1 MGINKRI
8 RPDHVFR
15 LYAGDVH
22 TENIMARKDF
32 YYNKA
37 KQEGYR
43 SRAAYKLQQLNETE
57 DLFSPGDTVVDLG
70 AAPGGWMQIAANAVG
85 ASGTVIGVDFQRIDD
100 IADVP
105 ASCESIRG
113 DVTEESTISVI
124 HERLP
129 GGSADV
135 VLSDMAPEMTG
146 EYGLDQARSVYLAEQ
161 ARETA
166 VALLAPGGHFVV
178 KVFQGQDVDDLRER
192 METDFEYVRATSP
205 DASRDSSSEI
215 YLLGVGYINA
225 PVTPGDRLT
234 VEITEMGA
242 EGDGI
247 AVVDGFTVFIPGTA
261 VGENVEISITDVKP
275 RFGFGQLVD

>member
-1 MGINKRI
+1 
-8 RPDHVFR
+8 
-15 LYAGDVH
+15 
-22 TENIMARKDF
+22 MARKDF

-43 SRAAYKLQQLNETE
+43 SRAAYKLQQLNEAE
-57 DLFSPGDTVVDLG
+57 DLFSAGDAVVDLG
-70 AAPGGWMQIAANAVG
+70 AAPGGWMQLAARAVG
-85 ASGTVIGVDFQRIDD
+85 ASGTVIGVDFQSIDD
-100 IADVP
+100 LEDVP

-113 DVTEESTISVI
+113 DVTEESTISEI
-124 HERLP
+124 KERLP

-161 ARETA
+161 AYNTA
-166 VALLAPGGHFVV
+166 VALLSPGGHFVV

-215 YLLGVGYINA
+215 YLLGIGYINA
-225 PVTPGDRLT
+225 PVTPGERLT
-234 VEITEMGA
+234 VEITDVGA

-247 AVVDGFTVFIPGTA
+247 AQVDGFTIFVPGTV
-261 VGENVEISITDVKP
+261 VGDETEICITDVKP